1 MEEYRKINSEHY
13 ISFRLCSFSVQFF
26 IFCETVW
33 VLFIYAHTHI
43 YLYSCFLY
51 HFYCLSAFFRNQF
64 LKFLTILCVI
74 FNLIQYL

>member
-43 YLYSCFLY
+43 PVHMLPLSFL
-51 HFYCLSAFFRNQF
+51 LP
-64 LKFLTILCVI
+64 ILPFSEI
-74 FNLIQYL
+74 SF